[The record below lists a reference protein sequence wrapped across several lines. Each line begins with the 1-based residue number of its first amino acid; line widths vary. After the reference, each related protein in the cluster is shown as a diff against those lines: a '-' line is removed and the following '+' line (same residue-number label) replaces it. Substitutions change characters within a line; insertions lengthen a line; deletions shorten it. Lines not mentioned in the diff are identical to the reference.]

1 MLYAEL
7 RRYNIQITID
17 ARMIKFWNN
26 IVIGKQSKMS
36 YYCYQSVNLKL
47 GRTSKWI
54 TDNHILKIF
63 ETTGKLSVWTKQQQ
77 LNNNFVHKTIKTNV
91 CRNGM
96 MTHKNLQRVET
107 IDYLKPL
114 FCLKILPKQNYI
126 RLIKFR
132 LANHKL
138 SIETDRWENIE
149 LFERKCQKCSKNLLQ

>member
-7 RRYNIQITID
+7 GRYPIQITIY

-26 IVIGKQSKMS
+26 INVIGKQSKMS

-63 ETTGKLSVWTKQQQ
+63 ETTTKQQQ

-91 CRNGM
+91 CRNGV
-96 MTHKNLQRVET
+96 MTHKNSQRVET

-149 LFERKCQKCSKNLLQ
+149 LSERKCQKCSKNLLLVVGD